1 MFGVGYF
8 DLSNMDLSNKSKY
21 LPLPEDGSRASSQ
34 NAMPYFKIRQ

>member
-1 MFGVGYF
+1 MFVVGYF

-34 NAMPYFKIRQ
+34 NATPYYKIRQ